1 MDEMQIMSLVVN
13 SGNARSLALEALADA
28 KDGKFEDAE
37 AKLAEAD
44 KVLLEAHEVQTELI
58 QKELNGQGIDVSLL
72 VVHSQDH
79 LMCAMVVI
87 DLVKGMLE
95 ILKKK

>member
-1 MDEMQIMSLVVN
+1 MDEMQVMTLVVN

-44 KVLLEAHEVQTELI
+44 KVLLDAHEIQTELI
-58 QKELNGQGIDVSLL
+58 QKELNGEGINVSLL

-79 LMCAMVVI
+79 LMCAMLCL
-87 DLVKGMLE
+87 DLAKQLIA
-95 ILKKK
+95 ILKTK